1 MMSMQEN
8 NDLWSYQ
15 KHGNLK
21 MDMNIPDEIFPK
33 EITVKILQWL
43 MSAALVLRTQV
54 SNSSVGKVLNFETD
68 TTSRMES
75 VKDAYKQNGMLFLLI
90 HLYG

>member
-33 EITVKILQWL
+33 EITVKILQL
-43 MSAALVLRTQV
+43 
-54 SNSSVGKVLNFETD
+54 
-68 TTSRMES
+68 
-75 VKDAYKQNGMLFLLI
+75 
-90 HLYG
+90 

>member
-1 MMSMQEN
+1 
-8 NDLWSYQ
+8 
-15 KHGNLK
+15 
-21 MDMNIPDEIFPK
+21 
-33 EITVKILQWL
+33 